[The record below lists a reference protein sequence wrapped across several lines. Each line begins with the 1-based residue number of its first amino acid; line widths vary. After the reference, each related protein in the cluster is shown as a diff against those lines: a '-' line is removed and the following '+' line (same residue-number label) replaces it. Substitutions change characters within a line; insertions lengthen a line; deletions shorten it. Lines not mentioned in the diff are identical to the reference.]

1 MTNWISPYPIH
12 VMWGMDVPLSNL
24 PPHDPIIIG
33 NDVWIA
39 TNISIMQGVHVGD
52 GAILSQES
60 FVTKEVPPYA
70 IVGGH
75 PARIIRYRFSE
86 KQISN
91 LLNIAW
97 WNWDDELIKKVVPL
111 LTSENV
117 DDFINIAKN
126 MVTPKQNY
134 DGRKEDK

>member
-1 MTNWISPYPIH
+1 MTNWISPYPFR
-12 VMWGMDVPLSNL
+12 VMWSMDVPLNNL
-24 PPHDPIIIG
+24 PHHDPIIIG

-39 TNISIMQGVHVGD
+39 TNVSIMQGVNVGD

-60 FVTKEVPPYA
+60 FITKDVPPYA

-75 PARIIRYRFSE
+75 PARIIRYRFPE
-86 KQISN
+86 KQILN

-97 WNWDDELIKKVVPL
+97 WNWDDELIKKVVVL

-117 DDFINIAKN
+117 DDFVNIAKN
-126 MVTPKQNY
+126 MLTPKQNY